1 MSQNRVKQ
9 KIINKKTMPYL
20 MLTPACLFIFC
31 FMLYPI
37 GNTLIMS
44 VQHNVM
50 IDPSGIR
57 FIGLENF
64 TNLIFHDKVF
74 QAALKN
80 SFKWVVGNVFLQSTL
95 GMALALILNQNM
107 RFRGLIR
114 AVTFSPWAVS
124 GIIVSL
130 MWSFMYSESVG
141 SALINT
147 FLTASVLREQ
157 RSSTL
162 PSYPCWAAMLWPD
175 ISLRGKV
182 S

>member
-74 QAALKN
+74 HAD
-80 SFKWVVGNVFLQSTL
+80 F
-95 GMALALILNQNM
+95 
-107 RFRGLIR
+107 
-114 AVTFSPWAVS
+114 
-124 GIIVSL
+124 
-130 MWSFMYSESVG
+130 
-141 SALINT
+141 
-147 FLTASVLREQ
+147 
-157 RSSTL
+157 
-162 PSYPCWAAMLWPD
+162 
-175 ISLRGKV
+175 
-182 S
+182 